1 MKALIVASLALV
13 LTAGCAG
20 ESTPNSTDQTVVTES
35 SAEAT
40 SDVTEIDLT
49 VGESTGASV
58 VHKVPVGSTVRISI
72 VNKDEEDDYHLHG
85 YDVASGEVPAG
96 ETATIELVA
105 NEVGS
110 FELESHHS
118 GDLLMTLVVE

>member
-1 MKALIVASLALV
+1 MKALVVASLALV
-13 LTAGCAG
+13 LTAGCVG

-40 SDVTEIDLT
+40 SDVTEIELT

>member
-13 LTAGCAG
+13 VTAGCAG

-118 GDLLMTLVVE
+118 GDLLMTLIVE

>member
-1 MKALIVASLALV
+1 MKALVVASLALV

>member
-13 LTAGCAG
+13 VTAGCAG

>member
-13 LTAGCAG
+13 LTAGCAS

-40 SDVTEIDLT
+40 SDVIEIDLT

-58 VHKVPVGSTVRISI
+58 VHTVPVGSTVRISI
-72 VNKDEEDDYHLHG
+72 VNEDEEAQTY
-85 YDVASGEVPAG
+85 
-96 ETATIELVA
+96 
-105 NEVGS
+105 
-110 FELESHHS
+110 ELENNTNKRSADYS
-118 GDLLMTLVVE
+118 SLGA

>member
-1 MKALIVASLALV
+1 MKALVVSSLALV

-58 VHKVPVGSTVRISI
+58 VHTVPVGSTVRISI